1 MILADSSV
9 WIDYFNDAP
18 ISDTVEFFLLRD
30 ELCVNDVIL
39 AELLPSIRHRRETH
53 LESLLFQLPRLRMW
67 IDWNELVIMQTENLR
82 HGINKVGL
90 SDLMIVQNAIQ
101 NNVTLLSSDK
111 HFSLMNQIF
120 KFDLYHD
127 DNEDGLISI
136 K

>member
-18 ISDTVEFFLLRD
+18 ISDTVETFLLRD
-30 ELCVNDVIL
+30 ELCVNEVIL
-39 AELLPSIRHRRETH
+39 AELLPSIRHRKETH

-90 SDLMIVQNAIQ
+90 PDLMIVQNAIQ